1 MPAQHILDRLDW
13 RGLEDQ
19 LAQLGKRFDATEFAQ
34 VVRAI
39 AHTRASVH
47 GIDRLDAN
55 ETALFGRDL
64 EFISARLREV
74 HSTTLKWRQF
84 VPVSSEAPPG
94 AETWSY
100 RMWDSLG
107 MAEIVANFADDIR
120 RVAVTAKKQSYDIA
134 TYALG
139 YDYSVLDI
147 ERAAMAGVDYQN
159 KEAEAVRVGFERRL
173 EKLAA
178 TGQTG
183 TNIKGLVNHPNVP
196 IIAAAVV
203 GATSQWGTGTKTPDD
218 VLKDLMAAEDSILA
232 ATNGV
237 ESPDTL
243 ILPLSEFRYIQNT
256 PLYTGA
262 GSDPTDTILSV
273 YLARTAFVTSVDWW
287 LPLDKAD
294 AAGTGPRGIW
304 YRRDARYVHLE
315 LTMPPRELPPQAKNL
330 ALSVES
336 WARAG
341 GVAWEYPLSA
351 VYMDGI

>member
-1 MPAQHILDRLDW
+1 MQHHILDRLDSHA
-13 RGLEDQ
+13 LAEQ
-19 LAQLGKRFDATEFAQ
+19 LAQLGKRLDPTQFAN

-39 AHTRASVH
+39 AHTRASIH

-64 EFISARLREV
+64 EFISGRLRET
-74 HSTTLKWRQF
+74 HKPALKWRNF

-100 RMWDSLG
+100 RMWDSTG

-120 RVAVTAKKQSYDIA
+120 RVAVLAKKQSYDIA

-139 YDYSVLDI
+139 YDYSVLDL

-159 KEAEAVRVGFERRL
+159 KEAEAVRLGFEQRL
-173 EKLAA
+173 EKIAA
-178 TGQTG
+178 IGQPG
-183 TNIKGLVNHPNVP
+183 TTIKGLVNHPNVP
-196 IIAAAVV
+196 VIAASVV
-203 GATSQWGTGTKTPDD
+203 GATSAWGTGTKTPED
-218 VLKDLMAAEDSILA
+218 VLKDLIAAEDSILV

-237 ESPDTL
+237 ESPDTAL
-243 ILPLSEFRYIQNT
+243 FPLSEYRYLQNT

-262 GSDPTDTILSV
+262 GADPEDTILRV
-273 YLARTAFVTSVDWW
+273 YLARTAFVQQVDWW
-287 LPLDKAD
+287 LPLATAD

-304 YRRDARYVHLE
+304 YRRDPRYVHLE
-315 LTMPPRELPPQAKNL
+315 LTQPPKELPPQAKNL